1 MTLFHYC
8 LHTHCSRDTF
18 HDVQLL
24 ASHHTQSVAT
34 VIQVWASNKHLR
46 SGKESSKEEK
56 DKLIAS

>member
-18 HDVQLL
+18 HDVQPLT
-24 ASHHTQSVAT
+24 SHHTQSVAT

-46 SGKESSKEEK
+46 SGKEGSKEEK
-56 DKLIAS
+56 GNLIAS